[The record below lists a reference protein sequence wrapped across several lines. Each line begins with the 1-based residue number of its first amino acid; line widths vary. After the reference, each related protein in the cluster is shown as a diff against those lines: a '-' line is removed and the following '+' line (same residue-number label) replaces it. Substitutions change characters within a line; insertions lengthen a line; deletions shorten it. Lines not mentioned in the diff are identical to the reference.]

1 MAQLSTDR
9 GHLDHYTEAKDAWRE
24 EAGPS
29 SASGRVWTE
38 DARGVIFLDNT
49 FKLLQLF

>member
-29 SASGRVWTE
+29 SASGRSRQRMLGE
-38 DARGVIFLDNT
+38 SSF
-49 FKLLQLF
+49 